1 MNPQPTPDTFRLLDE
16 LAANAWPA
24 QVQQGLEGWR
34 LRASGGVTRR
44 ANSVLTAGPLP
55 SYGEW
60 LPLVE
65 DFYAQRGLPPRFQ
78 VSDGSPAELDS
89 LLQSHGY
96 EAEAPTGV
104 FVAHADDV
112 AASAGGRL
120 QLLTIASASL
130 EDEWL
135 DAFMSVEGFPE
146 SRKGTY
152 RAIYS
157 AIGPRALYVRVMS
170 GERTVGIG
178 MAASERGWSGLFGM
192 ATASEFRGRGIATHI
207 IGTLA
212 RWSMSNAAPNL
223 YLQVMHANSNA
234 VRLYSKLGFSHL
246 YDYHYRTKG

>member
-24 QVQQGLEGWR
+24 QVQQELEGWR

-44 ANSVLTAGPLP
+44 ANSVLTVGPAP
-55 SYGEW
+55 SYREW
-60 LPLVE
+60 LPHIE
-65 DFYAQRGLPPRFQ
+65 DFYERRGLPARFQ
-78 VSDGSPAELDS
+78 VSGGSPAELDS
-89 LLQSHGY
+89 LLQLHGY

-104 FVAHADDV
+104 FVAQADNV
-112 AASAGGRL
+112 VVSAGDRL
-120 QLLTIASASL
+120 HLPTVASASL
-130 EDEWL
+130 EEEWL

-157 AIGPRALYVRVMS
+157 AIGPRTLYVRVMS
-170 GERTVGIG
+170 DERTVGVG
-178 MAASERGWSGLFGM
+178 MAVSERGWSGLFGM
-192 ATASEFRGRGIATHI
+192 ATEPEFRGRRIATHI
-207 IGTLA
+207 MGTLA
-212 RWSMSNAAPNL
+212 RWSISNTAPNL
-223 YLQVMHANSNA
+223 YLQVMHTNGSA